1 MSTWGE
7 PMAALGL
14 LRRVLRSG
22 TLAGALML
30 AAAASAAS
38 ADRSPE
44 PAAPIALGARSAA
57 PSEDAGAGKADVAS
71 ERAANAEGGVALD
84 PTAAELETIILRTL
98 SAADLQALVT
108 EAAAGAVLET
118 DPRVRALGAELD
130 LREEALARIFE
141 MLGPQ
146 DVPPERLAEVL
157 ATIVARHHSLLER
170 VQLVEASQPR
180 AAELRDAVVAALE
193 TVDYERVDTLLAE
206 AEAIEF
212 EAMEQ
217 LLEALGLR
225 VLEAAAIYPDAGDLA
240 GTWLGYK
247 AAQRGAL
254 LHRAGR
260 AGFGG
265 FLPLFPRGR
274 FCQWHFG
281 HRLCERLA
289 DSSRFCERRPNH
301 PLCDDDRF
309 CKKRPDH
316 PLCDDDPPPS
326 PS

>member
-1 MSTWGE
+1 MIS
-7 PMAALGL
+7 
-14 LRRVLRSG
+14 
-22 TLAGALML
+22 LML
-30 AAAASAAS
+30 AAAAPAAS
-38 ADRSPE
+38 ADGAPE
-44 PAAPIALGARSAA
+44 PAAPIALGARSDA
-57 PSEDAGAGKADVAS
+57 PGADAVAGKDDVAP
-71 ERAANAEGGVALD
+71 ERAANAEGDVSLD
-84 PTAAELETIILRTL
+84 HTAAELETIILRTL
-98 SAADLQALVT
+98 GAADLQALVT
-108 EAAAGAVLET
+108 AAAGGAVLET
-118 DPRVRALGAELD
+118 DPRVRALAAELD
-130 LREEALARIFE
+130 LRAEALARIFE

-146 DVPPERLAEVL
+146 DVSPERLAKVL
-157 ATIVARHHSLLER
+157 ATIVARHQSQLER
-170 VQLVEASQPR
+170 VQLVEASEPR
-180 AAELRDAVVAALE
+180 VAELRDAVVAALE
-193 TVDYERVDTLLAE
+193 AVDYERVDTLLAE

-212 EAMEQ
+212 EAMQQ
-217 LLEALGLR
+217 LLDALGQR
-225 VLEAAAIYPDAGDLA
+225 VLEAAAIYPEA
-240 GTWLGYK
+240 GTWLGSK

-265 FLPLFPRGR
+265 LLQFFPRGG
-274 FCQWHFG
+274 FCQWHIG